1 MVDNA
6 IESAKEISRLEEIAK
21 RVSILEQEVKT
32 NKQEIS
38 KNKQEISK
46 NKQEVIHLTFSR
58 HSNFYAIVL
67 IKIINTFK
75 N

>member
-32 NKQEIS
+32 NNQD
-38 KNKQEISK
+38 
-46 NKQEVIHLTFSR
+46 VT
-58 HSNFYAIVL
+58 NFNAMV
-67 IKIINTFK
+67 
-75 N
+75 

>member
-1 MVDNA
+1 MVDNV
-6 IESAKEISRLEEIAK
+6 IQSAKEISRLEEIAK

-32 NKQEIS
+32 NKQEIN
-38 KNKQEISK
+38 KN
-46 NKQEVIHLTFSR
+46 NQEVIHLIFSR

-67 IKIINTFK
+67 VKIINTF